1 MSTTTTL
8 HRTVSE
14 LTPAEL
20 ELYRQ
25 ALRKRKR
32 VKCQAPE
39 RLKRARK
46 VARRAAKILKEEFG
60 VAKVVLFGST
70 VKPSLFH
77 IHSDVDL
84 AVWGLDENLYFRA
97 VGVLLSID
105 PEISVDLIELEFAS
119 PRMKETILRDGKPLL

>member
-20 ELYRQ
+20 EFYRQ

-39 RLKRARK
+39 RLNRARK
-46 VARRAAKILKEEFG
+46 VARKAAKILKEQFG
-60 VAKVVLFGST
+60 VKQVVLFGST
-70 VKPSLFH
+70 VQPSLFH
-77 IHSDVDL
+77 IRSDVDL

-97 VGVLLSID
+97 QGILLSID
-105 PEISVDLIELEFAS
+105 PEISVDLIEFEFAS
-119 PRMKETILRDGKPLL
+119 HRMQNIILRDGKPL